1 MNLKLS
7 RDSKRGAGYAIVEAT
22 DAGVSADGLQ
32 LCISRPG
39 QEQPYLG
46 PSGWQAA
53 GAHVPPENVEVSGGK
68 LVIELGPSIV
78 RHMMQANF
86 KVHLKDGA
94 GVESKAASLP
104 WRGIPAYSGPIG
116 GAQHPATAPLVE
128 PEPPP
133 QPQTGEGGEPVG
145 EPPIQQGGEPDPGPG
160 EPLGAKGGKGII
172 IAVVAGLLVVA
183 AVAVVAYDF
192 ISEDKPGQTSG
203 DKPDPIVQVPAPS
216 PLQPTI
222 TSGLDEFLKTGP
234 STEETFRRAKKA
246 LKDGRG
252 ADAMKLLVYGGRK
265 GHQPSRMLWGKVMD
279 PSAPDRPEADGLPAP
294 SANQAFDLY
303 SQTAKEGSADACREF
318 NRLRA
323 WIEEEA
329 ATGDPTAQMLLTL
342 AKGVQ
347 C

>member
-53 GAHVPPENVEVSGGK
+53 GTHVPPENVEVSGGK

-86 KVHLKDGA
+86 KVQLKDGGGA
-94 GVESKAASLP
+94 ESKAASLP

-116 GAQHPATAPLVE
+116 GAQHPA
-128 PEPPP
+128 PE
-133 QPQTGEGGEPVG
+133 QQTEGAG
-145 EPPIQQGGEPDPGPG
+145 EPPIEPEGKPIPGPV
-160 EPLGAKGGKGII
+160 EPPIAPVEPPRAKGGKGII
-172 IAVVAGLLVVA
+172 IAVVAGFLVVA

-192 ISEDKPGQTSG
+192 IPEDKPTQISR
-203 DKPDPIVQVPAPS
+203 DEADPIKQVPDSS
-216 PLQPTI
+216 PPQPNI
-222 TSGLDEFLKTGP
+222 SSGLDEFLKTGP
-234 STEETFRRAKKA
+234 SPEETFRRAKKA
-246 LKDGRG
+246 LEDGRG

-265 GHQPSRMLWGKVMD
+265 GHEPSRLLWGKVVD
-279 PSAPDRPEADGLPAP
+279 PSASDRPEAEGLPAP
-294 SANQAFDLY
+294 DANQAFDLY
-303 SQTAKEGSADACREF
+303 SQAAKEGSTNACGEF
-318 NRLRA
+318 NRFRGWLD
-323 WIEEEA
+323 EEA
-329 ATGDPTAQMLLTL
+329 ATGDPKARMLQSL
-342 AKGVQ
+342 AKGFQ